1 MNIVTTRVVLAML
14 LVLGSATTEVASQTV
29 PLKQLMRQKLVQSE
43 KLLEAVVTSNWAELA
58 RRSRTLEELTNEP
71 AWMALKTPEYVRQSS
86 AFMEAAHDLADAAD
100 RRDQEATPVAY
111 LSLTLSCVRCH
122 QYVARARIAR
132 TAGSGAP
139 ATSDRARLSDTNA
152 PKSIFLADSG
162 ERVSVTFVPALARG
176 HSAVC
181 LVAGMPRC
189 APLTDH

>member
-1 MNIVTTRVVLAML
+1 MNIVTMRVGLAIL

-86 AFMEAAHDLADAAD
+86 AFMEAAHDLMDAAD

-122 QYVARARIAR
+122 QYVARARIAQ
-132 TAGSGAP
+132 A
-139 ATSDRARLSDTNA
+139 AR
-152 PKSIFLADSG
+152 
-162 ERVSVTFVPALARG
+162 
-176 HSAVC
+176 
-181 LVAGMPRC
+181 
-189 APLTDH
+189 